1 MKKRSFII
9 GLIMILCLFV
19 SACSSSQSNGNTG
32 SEKGAAEAATRTY
45 KSTRGNVKIPV
56 KPKRIVTDFYAGELF
71 SVGANVVG
79 SGSWSFTNPFLK
91 DKLKDVTDVGDPIN
105 IEKVMKLKPDLIVV
119 MKDDNYDKL
128 SKIAPTVVIPYNT
141 AKNVQE
147 TVKMFGDIAGAKKE
161 AEQFLADFDQKAKAA
176 RKKIDKVIDKNATF
190 GIYEN
195 TDKGK
200 FWVFNDNGGRGG
212 QAVYNALGLKAPE
225 KIEKDVINTGKMK
238 ELSLEVVPEYTAD
251 YMFVTDYN
259 PNGDS
264 KTLDKLKASAVWKNL
279 DAVKNNR
286 VFINDFDTFYPY
298 DPISV
303 SKQVDLI
310 TDMLVKREKE
320 NQKK

>member
-9 GLIMILCLFV
+9 SLVMMLCLLV
-19 SACSSSQSNGNTG
+19 SACSSASQSSGNSG
-32 SEKGAAEAATRTY
+32 DEKAAAETTKTY
-45 KSTRGNVKIPV
+45 KSTRGDVEIPTH
-56 KPKRIVTDFYAGELF
+56 PKRIVTDHYAGELLT
-71 SVGANVVG
+71 VGANLVG

-91 DKLKDVTDVGDPIN
+91 DKLKDVTDLGDPIN
-105 IEKVMKLKPDLIVV
+105 VEKVMKLKPDLIVV

-147 TVKMFGDIAGAKKE
+147 TVKMFGDVAGAKKE
-161 AEQFLADFDQKAKAA
+161 AEQFLADFEQQSKDA
-176 RKKIDKVIDKNATF
+176 RKKIAKVINKDATF

-200 FWVFNDNGGRGG
+200 LWVFNDNGGRGG
-212 QAVYNALGLKAPE
+212 QAIYNALGLKAPE
-225 KIEKDVINTGKMK
+225 KIEKDIIQTGEMK
-238 ELSLEVVPEYTAD
+238 EISMEVLPEYAAD
-251 YMFVTDYN
+251 YMFVTNYN

-264 KTLDKLKASAVWKNL
+264 KTLDKLKESSIWKNL

-286 VFINDFDTFYPY
+286 VFINDFDTYYPY

-310 TDMLVKREKE
+310 TEMLVKRAEE
-320 NQKK
+320 NK